1 MVLGIFCLLPL
12 QHFKITMTLQIKNI
26 SFSYDKKPTLHDISF
41 EINKGQNIAI
51 IGESG
56 CGKSTLLK
64 LIYGIYDL
72 DSGTILYNDLPILGP
87 KYHLIPGE
95 DYIKYLAQD
104 FDLMPFVTVAENVG
118 KFLSNVF
125 PEQKN
130 NRVQELLEIVE
141 MTEYANVK
149 AKYLSGGQQQRVAL
163 ARVLALEPE
172 ILLLDEP
179 FSHIDNFRKNALRR
193 NLFAYLK
200 SKEITCIIATHDST
214 DSLSFADETIVLQN
228 GSLVIKDKS
237 FEVYNQPKNKYVA
250 SLFGEVNEL
259 KLSNFTEIDED
270 DKSILIYPHQL
281 IIVEESPL
289 KVVIKQ
295 SYFKGNVYLIKA
307 VYERKILFFEHDSE
321 LEFNQEVCLMIK

>member
-1 MVLGIFCLLPL
+1 
-12 QHFKITMTLQIKNI
+12 MTLQIKNI
-26 SFSYDKKPTLHDISF
+26 SFSYDKKPTLTDISF
-41 EINKGQNIAI
+41 EINKGQNVAI

-64 LIYGIYDL
+64 LIYGLYDL
-72 DSGTILYNDLPILGP
+72 DSGSISYNDMPILGP

-104 FDLMPFVTVAENVG
+104 FDLMPYVTVAENVG
-118 KFLSNVF
+118 KFLSNVNL
-125 PEQKN
+125 EQKR
-130 NRVQELLEIVE
+130 NRIQELLEIVE
-141 MTEYANVK
+141 MTEYANIK

-200 SKEITCIIATHDST
+200 SKEITCIVATHDST
-214 DSLSFADETIVLQN
+214 DALSFADETIVLNN
-228 GSLVIKDKS
+228 GTLVTKNKS
-237 FEVYNQPKNKYVA
+237 QDVYNHPKNKYVA
-250 SLFGEVNEL
+250 SLFGEINEL
-259 KLSNFTEIDED
+259 KLSQISIVDGEDET
-270 DKSILIYPHQL
+270 ILLYPHQL
-281 IIVEESPL
+281 IMVEESLL
-289 KVVIKQ
+289 KVTVKQ

-307 VYERKILFFEHDSE
+307 VVDRKVIFFENDSE
-321 LEFNQEVCLMIK
+321 IEFNQEVCLMLK